1 MTKTL
6 TAALVGAATLFALSL
21 PVNAQAQRPYDPSAG
36 SVGFKQGTQ
45 TAQRKEDP
53 SAGSV
58 GFKATKKAKKKK
70 GKKKSKGM

>member
-6 TAALVGAATLFALSL
+6 TAALFGAASLVILSL
-21 PVNAQAQRPYDPSAG
+21 PASAQSARPYDPSAG
-36 SVGFKQGTQ
+36 SVGYKQGTQ

-58 GFKATKKAKKKK
+58 GFKAKKKVAKKK
-70 GKKKSKGM
+70 GKKKKKM